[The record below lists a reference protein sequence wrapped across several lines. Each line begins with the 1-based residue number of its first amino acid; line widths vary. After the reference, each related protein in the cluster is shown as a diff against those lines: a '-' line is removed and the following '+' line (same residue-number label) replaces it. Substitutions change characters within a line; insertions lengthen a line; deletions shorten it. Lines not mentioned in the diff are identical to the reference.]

1 MINKLLTFFLNICEY
16 NYFGH
21 KNLVLRILGAK
32 ISKNVIFL
40 KGVHFNLSL
49 AENLSI
55 SENVKI
61 GRNTLIKI
69 RENGIIN
76 IHDNCTVEEDCRI
89 ISARDGTLTFKNN
102 CYIGSSSFILSGGQL
117 EIGSNVMV
125 SSFCYISS
133 SKRQLKR
140 EVNLVNQEYDH
151 GKIVIE
157 NDVLIG
163 RLSTIM
169 PNAIIKK
176 GSVIG
181 ANSYV
186 KIETKEYGIY
196 AGSPIKL
203 IRFRE

>member
-1 MINKLLTFFLNICEY
+1 MTNKLLFFFLNFFEV
-16 NYFGH
+16 NYFDH
-21 KNLVLRILGAK
+21 KNIVLRILGAK
-32 ISKNVIFL
+32 ISKNVIFQ

-49 AENLSI
+49 VKNLSI

-69 RENGIIN
+69 RENGILNIN
-76 IHDNCTVEEDCRI
+76 DSCTIEEDCRI
-89 ISARDGTLTFKNN
+89 ISARDGTLTLKNN

-133 SKRQLKR
+133 SKRQLKKKID
-140 EVNLVNQEYDH
+140 LVDQEYDH

-169 PNAIIKK
+169 PNSIIKK

-186 KIETKEYGIY
+186 KIETEEYGIY
-196 AGSPIKL
+196 AGSPIKF
-203 IRFRE
+203 IKFRE

>member
-1 MINKLLTFFLNICEY
+1 MTNKLLFFFLNFFEV
-16 NYFGH
+16 NYFDH
-21 KNLVLRILGAK
+21 KNIVLRILGAK
-32 ISKNVIFL
+32 ISKNVIFQ

-49 AENLSI
+49 VKNLSI

-69 RENGIIN
+69 RENGILNIN
-76 IHDNCTVEEDCRI
+76 DNCTIEEDCRI
-89 ISARDGTLTFKNN
+89 ISARDGTLTLKNN

-133 SKRQLKR
+133 SKRQLKKKID
-140 EVNLVNQEYDH
+140 LVDQEYDH

-169 PNAIIKK
+169 PNSIIKK

-186 KIETKEYGIY
+186 KIETEEYGIY
-196 AGSPIKL
+196 AGSPIKF
-203 IRFRE
+203 IKFRE

>member
-1 MINKLLTFFLNICEY
+1 MINTLLKFVLNFFEL
-16 NYFGH
+16 NYFSH
-21 KNLVLRILGAK
+21 KNFILKILGAK
-32 ISKNVIFL
+32 ISNNVIFL
-40 KGVHFNLSL
+40 KGVHFNLSR
-49 AENLSI
+49 AQNLNI
-55 SENVKI
+55 LENVKI

-76 IHDNCTVEEDCRI
+76 INNNCTVEEDCRI
-89 ISARDGTLTFKNN
+89 ISARDGTLTLKNN

-117 EIGSNVMV
+117 EIGTNVMV

-133 SKRQLKR
+133 SKRQLKKKID
-140 EVNLVNQEYDH
+140 LVDQEYDH
-151 GKIVIE
+151 GKIIIE

-163 RLSTIM
+163 RSSTIM
-169 PNAIIKK
+169 PNSIIKK

-186 KIETKEYGIY
+186 KIKTEEYGIY
-196 AGSPIKL
+196 AGSPLKL